1 MARASSTSTRGVYA
15 SGRGIDLPDGW
26 KKRGPGYWTHTS
38 GATCEYTGRSDHK
51 YRAVRPPESKE
62 RHRVINKQTR
72 DEAMLTATGDVKDA
86 EEDHPTPPEPL
97 LVNLARTLDMH
108 GNTALGRKFDE
119 VLSRERGLPYE
130 SVAGGVDVRESILAG
145 GDVSRRQT
153 AQKPSRDKG
162 GSRASKARGDGRDRD
177 VGGELRTEGVR
188 TGKGKPGSRK
198 RSTGVRPTPLQK
210 KRKSAAG
217 EGRTDH
223 VPTAGKRKDG
233 RKNVPG
239 AAVEALAKAEKPGVS
254 TDCSRNIAATSR
266 IYQNGYENAIFDVT
280 TILHN
285 ELRRLGMEIPR

>member
-1 MARASSTSTRGVYA
+1 MARASSTSTRGTYA

-38 GATCEYTGRSDHK
+38 GATCEYTGRSDYK

-62 RHRVINKQTR
+62 RHHVINKQTR

-86 EEDHPTPPEPL
+86 EEDHPTSPPPIIYT
-97 LVNLARTLDMH
+97 VKDTKYRTR
-108 GNTALGRKFDE
+108 AASEAF
-119 VLSRERGLPYE
+119 RELYSGE
-130 SVAGGVDVRESILAG
+130 SVAGDVDGGESVLAG
-145 GDVSRRQT
+145 GDVSRRQA
-153 AQKPSRDKG
+153 AQKPSRGKG

-198 RSTGVRPTPLQK
+198 RSAGVRPTPLQK

-223 VPTAGKRKDG
+223 VPAASKRKDG
-233 RKNVPG
+233 RKNVPR
-239 AAVEALAKAEKPGVS
+239 APVEVLAKAEKSGVS
-254 TDCSRNIAATSR
+254 ADFSRTIAATSR
-266 IYQNGYENAIFDVT
+266 IYRNGYENAIFDVT

-285 ELRRLGMEIPR
+285 ELKRLGVEIPQ